1 MLRVVLQ
8 TCTINLSTKGRSKMQ
23 HTIFDLEGK
32 EFQAWLK
39 TCPVHVARVE
49 VDEYGNRAQVVFI
62 TEALKQLEEGR

>member
-1 MLRVVLQ
+1 MQ
-8 TCTINLSTKGRSKMQ
+8 TFIMHLSTKGRSTMQ

-32 EFQAWLK
+32 EFQEWLK

>member
-1 MLRVVLQ
+1 
-8 TCTINLSTKGRSKMQ
+8 MQ